1 MLGGKGALEGRTVC
15 GGALGLLNWDLP
27 PEQWGRPGGT
37 PGPGPGEHLGAR
49 TQFPHHTTPDPP
61 PQGAPQPPT
70 AQWDPNTT
78 LWLEVALRPWHGGGV
93 TMVWGGS
100 PDDTGHPPDPG
111 SLLPD
116 AQPPCCPPQAAP
128 QPPAM
133 TSYRQE
139 LEKYR
144 DIDEDKILRELSAE
158 ELEQLDMELLEMDP
172 EVGPGAGGKRDGCH
186 PAIGVPHG

>member
-1 MLGGKGALEGRTVC
+1 MLGGKGALEGRTVPG

-27 PEQWGRPGGT
+27 PLSSGGGRGGRRVPALGSSWEPG
-37 PGPGPGEHLGAR
+37 LS
-49 TQFPHHTTPDPP
+49 FLTTP
-61 PQGAPQPPT
+61 PQTPHPGVPHSPVGPQYHPV
-70 AQWDPNTT
+70 AQGGPAAMAW
-78 LWLEVALRPWHGGGV
+78 RGGHHGV
-93 TMVWGGS
+93 GGS

-128 QPPAM
+128 QPPTM

-186 PAIGVPHG
+186 PAIRVPHG